1 MRILPRERPHCI
13 RNEGRFGFFEV
24 SRNQAEMR
32 SRTLVLATADG
43 KTERGERAE
52 KSESGGGRFVSAAHS
67 NLSAGATCT
76 SLGGA
81 GTIAALRVAV
91 GITGDFDLERFL
103 QCRNASI
110 EFVPDLD
117 ILTIAEQ
124 RPIGPATSRLTT
136 TLKIGF
142 AHREALVLA
151 IELALH
157 VGISVART
165 GARRLAL
172 RVAIGTRRRGLT
184 ARVTF
189 AITSR
194 LALRT
199 APIGIGGTGTSCV
212 AISRA
217 ARFARCSA
225 LEFGRIHHA
234 LRLACGVTTRRACG
248 SDHRIAPA
256 IAIDIQLGR
265 ALCGKADRRAGRH
278 APTVD
283 SHFAFRIGVDLDE
296 TTRLDNSGSSW
307 SGKTQKRGGQSSGKD
322 GGKEVTHDDSPGSP
336 DKVRFASTH
345 RHRLSAPNVQAGS
358 ATRTCQWK

>member
-1 MRILPRERPHCI
+1 MS
-13 RNEGRFGFFEV
+13 RNEAV
-24 SRNQAEMR
+24 VR

-43 KTERGERAE
+43 NTERGERAE
-52 KSESGGGRFVSAAHS
+52 KSESRRGRFVSAAHS
-67 NLSAGATCT
+67 NLSTGAPCT

-81 GTIAALRVAV
+81 GTIAALGVAV
-91 GITGDFDLERFL
+91 GITSDFDLESVL
-103 QCRNASI
+103 QCRDASI

-117 ILTIAEQ
+117 ILTVAEQ
-124 RPIGPATSRLTT
+124 RPVGPGTSRLTT
-136 TLKIGF
+136 TLKVAF

-151 IELALH
+151 IKLALH
-157 VGISVART
+157 IGISVART

-172 RVAIGTRRRGLT
+172 RVAIGARRRHLA

-199 APIGIGGTGTSCV
+199 APIGIGRTGTSCV
-212 AISRA
+212 AIART

-225 LEFGRIHHA
+225 IEFGGIHLA
-234 LRLACGVTTRRACG
+234 LRLACGVTTRGACG
-248 SDHRIAPA
+248 SDHRIATA

-265 ALCGKADRRAGRH
+265 ALRGKADRRAGCH

-307 SGKTQKRGGQSSGKD
+307 SGKTQKRGGQSSGND

-358 ATRTCQWK
+358 ATRTCRWK